1 MYTTTSSVLK
11 KGTVHLE
18 KSGHIKRKIAKTVN
32 QKTLNQE
39 TSNQKT
45 SNSKTVNQKT
55 LNKKT

>member
-32 QKTLNQE
+32 QKTLNKK
-39 TSNQKT
+39 NM
-45 SNSKTVNQKT
+45 T
-55 LNKKT
+55 LKL